1 MNYIEPADDFLHVC
15 DYKGYFNGKKYY
27 IDKTKKGYIAS
38 RGYRDSA
45 SYTART
51 LKDLFDT
58 LSKVTI

>member
-1 MNYIEPADDFLHVC
+1 MKNIEPANDFLHVC

-27 IDKTKKGYIAS
+27 IDKVKGGYVAS

-51 LKDLFDT
+51 LKDLSAL
-58 LSKVTI
+58 LSKVTA